1 MLNRKVVLTGSTGVL
16 GKKFIQKNKNNKFLR
31 FKVDITNKSE
41 VFSWIKKYDFD
52 IFIHFAA
59 VVSQKKI
66 KEEEENAYAVNFH
79 GTKNITDAII
89 KYKKKCWFF
98 FASSSHVYKFSNNK
112 LKENS
117 KILPHNLYGKSKFEA
132 EKYIIKKMN
141 KSNSTSTLCIGRICS
156 FTDTNQ
162 NTDYFIPSVVKK
174 IRSKKEKLKFIN
186 LNKRRDF
193 IHTSE
198 IIDAINI
205 LYKKNAKGIYNI
217 ASGKPQFLF
226 NIVKR
231 IHKLLKSKKD
241 IYIHNSKR
249 EGDLVANIKKL
260 EKLGWRSK
268 ITIDEIINDNLK
280 IR

>member
-1 MLNRKVVLTGSTGVL
+1 MNKKKIVLTGSTGVL
-16 GKKFIQKNKNNKFLR
+16 GRKFIQINKNNKFLK
-31 FKVDITNKSE
+31 FKVDITNRSE
-41 VFSWIKKYDFD
+41 VFSWIKKYNFD

-59 VVSQKKI
+59 AVSQKKLTRE
-66 KEEEENAYAVNFH
+66 KNAYAVNFY

-98 FASSSHVYKFSNNK
+98 FASTSHVYKFSNNK

-132 EKYIIKKMN
+132 EKYIIKKIN
-141 KSNSTSTLCIGRICS
+141 KSNSTSTLCIGRIFS
-156 FTDTNQ
+156 FTDRNQ
-162 NTDYFIPSVVKK
+162 NTDYFIPSVIKK
-174 IRSKKEKLKFIN
+174 IKSKKKKLKFIN

-198 IIDAINI
+198 IIDAINN

-217 ASGKPQFLF
+217 ASGKPRFLF
-226 NIVKR
+226 NIIKR

-249 EGDLVANIKKL
+249 GGDLVANIKKL

-268 ITIDEIINDNLK
+268 ITINQIINDNL
-280 IR
+280 